1 MRRGIAN
8 SKHARISET
17 AAAIALLSLWSA
29 AWVWFFYRGGYLAYY
44 GDAEAHLNIA
54 RRILDS
60 RTPGYDQIGSVWLP
74 LPHVLTML
82 LARND
87 ALWRTALAGSIVSGI
102 AFVLAGAFLFRT
114 ARRVFN
120 GKAGPIA
127 AIAATVV
134 FATNPNLLYLQS
146 TTMNEPVFMAALLAV
161 LYFTVRFR
169 DTQSWMAVCGAGLAA
184 LCGTLTRYD
193 GWFLLPFVTLFVLI
207 AAKRQRVAKAA
218 LFAAIASLGP
228 LYWFGHN
235 WWCCSNALDFYNGP
249 YSAKGIQGSAY
260 YPGLGNW
267 AKAWLYFR
275 TAVRWCAGAPLVWLG
290 AAGLIAC
297 VAVRKARWPAL
308 LLVLPGVFYVWS
320 MHSSGGTPI
329 FVPDLWPNTYYNS
342 RYGLALF
349 PALAFGAAVLV
360 SLVPARAQRLAAA
373 AVVLA
378 AAIPWLIQPRPDA
391 WITWKESQVNSVA
404 RRAWTREAAEY
415 LAPRYRRG
423 TGIITT
429 FGDITGIFRTAGIP
443 LRETLTW
450 DNWPHW
456 PAAVTRPDE
465 FLWEEWA
472 VAMGGDPVQTAVLR
486 AGVNGPRYELV
497 KIVMTPHAPVV
508 EIYHCCIGLTQ
519 VTRDAN
525 SIHESPRSEKRLP
538 SDEEQ

>member
-1 MRRGIAN
+1 
-8 SKHARISET
+8 
-17 AAAIALLSLWSA
+17 
-29 AWVWFFYRGGYLAYY
+29 
-44 GDAEAHLNIA
+44 
-54 RRILDS
+54 
-60 RTPGYDQIGSVWLP
+60 
-74 LPHVLTML
+74 ML

-102 AFVLAGAFLFRT
+102 AFVAAGTFLFRA
-114 ARRVFN
+114 ARRIFD
-120 GKAGPIA
+120 GRA
-127 AIAATVV
+127 AALAVTLV

-146 TTMNEPVFMAALLAV
+146 TTMNEPMFMAALLAV

-169 DTQSWMAVCGAGLAA
+169 DTQSWMAVCGAGIAA

-193 GWFLLPFVTLFVLI
+193 GWFLIPFVTLFVLV
-207 AAKRQRVAKAA
+207 AAKRQRLPKAA
-218 LFAAIASLGP
+218 LFAAIACLGP
-228 LYWFGHN
+228 LYWLGHN

-275 TAVRWCAGAPLVWLG
+275 TAVRWCAGAPLAWLG
-290 AAGLIAC
+290 AAGLMAC

-308 LLVLPGVFYVWS
+308 LLALPGVFYVWS

-349 PALAFGAAVLV
+349 PALAFGAAALV

-378 AAIPWLIQPRPDA
+378 AVAPWLIQPRPDT

-423 TGIITT
+423 SGIITT
-429 FGDITGIFRTAGIP
+429 FGDITGIFRAAGIP

-486 AGVNGPRYELV
+486 AGINGPRYELV
-497 KIVMTPHAPVV
+497 KIVAAPHAPVI

-519 VTRDAN
+519 VNQNAN
-525 SIHESPRSEKRLP
+525 SIHESAWSEKRLP
-538 SDEEQ
+538 ADAEQ